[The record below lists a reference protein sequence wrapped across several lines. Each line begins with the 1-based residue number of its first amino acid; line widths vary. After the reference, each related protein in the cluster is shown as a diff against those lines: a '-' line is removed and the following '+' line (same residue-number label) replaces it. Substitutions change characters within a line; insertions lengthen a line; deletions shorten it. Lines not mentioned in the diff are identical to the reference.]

1 MGDVLT
7 EAGLRAGRLWAQRLT
22 PDQAAAA
29 PVEIVSHL
37 IGVQAQ
43 IPSAAALAIR
53 VRTVGVRAA
62 DVHRA
67 AAPSGPLV
75 RTWLMRGTLH
85 LAAAA
90 DLDWLLGILAPNV
103 LRTSQRRYAEL
114 GLNSATLDRALDV
127 LGQRLEQGPAT
138 RAELFVDL
146 AAHGID
152 PAGQRGI
159 HLVRHAALHGLL
171 VCGPDQGREQTW
183 VRSEP
188 SSPSV
193 VARDDALAMLARR
206 YRLANGPAQPQD
218 LAAWSGLP
226 AAEAQHAWQLAG
238 EPGVIP
244 SGRAELSSVRLLPHF
259 DPYLTGYSSRDHAVA
274 PEHRRTVWTGGG
286 YVLPTVIQKGRAV
299 ATWRS
304 EVRTGRLM
312 VTVTPFADGSVSG
325 AVASG
330 LDAEVADLGRFLE
343 HEASWSIGTD
353 ESRPSRQSGG
363 AAGH

>member
-62 DVHRA
+62 DVQRA

-103 LRTSQRRYAEL
+103 LRTCQRRYAEL

-127 LGQRLEQGPAT
+127 GQRLEQGPAT
-138 RAELFVDL
+138 HAELFVDL

-152 PAGQRGI
+152 PACQRGI

-206 YRLANGPAQPQD
+206 YRLAYGPAQTQD

-244 SGRAELSSVRLLPHF
+244 SGRAELSSVRLL
-259 DPYLTGYSSRDHAVA
+259 
-274 PEHRRTVWTGGG
+274 RTS
-286 YVLPTVIQKGRAV
+286 I
-299 ATWRS
+299 
-304 EVRTGRLM
+304 RT
-312 VTVTPFADGSVSG
+312 
-325 AVASG
+325 
-330 LDAEVADLGRFLE
+330 
-343 HEASWSIGTD
+343 
-353 ESRPSRQSGG
+353 
-363 AAGH
+363 

>member
-1 MGDVLT
+1 MC
-7 EAGLRAGRLWAQRLT
+7 
-22 PDQAAAA
+22 
-29 PVEIVSHL
+29 
-37 IGVQAQ
+37 
-43 IPSAAALAIR
+43 
-53 VRTVGVRAA
+53 
-62 DVHRA
+62 
-67 AAPSGPLV
+67 
-75 RTWLMRGTLH
+75 
-85 LAAAA
+85 
-90 DLDWLLGILAPNV
+90 
-103 LRTSQRRYAEL
+103 
-114 GLNSATLDRALDV
+114 
-127 LGQRLEQGPAT
+127 GQRLEQGPAT
-138 RAELFVDL
+138 HAELFVDL

-152 PAGQRGI
+152 PACQRGI

-206 YRLANGPAQPQD
+206 YRLAYGPAQTQD

-259 DPYLTGYSSRDHAVA
+259 DPYLTGYPSRDHAVA

-286 YVLPTVIQKGRAV
+286 YVLPTVIQKGWAV

-312 VTVTPFADGSVSG
+312 
-325 AVASG
+325 
-330 LDAEVADLGRFLE
+330 
-343 HEASWSIGTD
+343 
-353 ESRPSRQSGG
+353 
-363 AAGH
+363 